1 MQLNYMDSHVPRHAM
16 KKIPSPLL
24 ETYKTEPSLR

>member
-1 MQLNYMDSHVPRHAM
+1 M